1 MRYIIMR
8 VMSFNEKPLRDRVEE
23 IHPKYIIM
31 NPQTLNSFEIKWN
44 GPYVNLPES
53 FSFTASFPGVK
64 FVALSEIP
72 FGEVIFGVE

>member
-1 MRYIIMR
+1 MR
-8 VMSFNEKPLRDRVEE
+8 VMSFNDKLLRNRVEE

-31 NPQTLNSFEIKWN
+31 NPQTLNSFEIEWN

-72 FGEVIFGVE
+72 FGEVIFGVD

>member
-1 MRYIIMR
+1 MR
-8 VMSFNEKPLRDRVEE
+8 VMSFNDKPLRNRVEE

-31 NPQTLNSFEIKWN
+31 NPQTLNSFEIEWN